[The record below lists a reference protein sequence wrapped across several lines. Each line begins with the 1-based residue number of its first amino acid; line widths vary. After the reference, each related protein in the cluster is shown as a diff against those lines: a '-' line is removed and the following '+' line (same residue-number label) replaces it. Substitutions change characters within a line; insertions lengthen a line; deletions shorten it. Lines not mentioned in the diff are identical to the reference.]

1 VASKAV
7 RGLDRRTTRDADTS
21 RGVVLAVEIDSPHT
35 LIAEGLVRLVSDL
48 GHGPT
53 LRVRGGSG
61 SAADV
66 ALWDLSGQTHGYPAP
81 GPTPTIAIISTGE
94 RELVRL
100 LRLGYRGYLRAGA
113 DVHVL
118 DRALRS
124 VAAGE
129 LWAERRLL
137 GNTHPAAQLTSRQEQ
152 VLGLL
157 AKGLTNRSIAKA
169 LGISYK
175 TVNAHVSSLL
185 RKCSAHNR
193 VELALFYS
201 RDGRRQEPRRPSDG
215 LAPRPDKR
223 AVSP

>member
-1 VASKAV
+1 MASEAV
-7 RGLDRRTTRDADTS
+7 LGQDRRTTRDADTS
-21 RGVVLAVEIDSPHT
+21 VGIALAVEIDSPHT
-35 LIAEGLVRLVSDL
+35 LIAEGLVRLVTDL
-48 GHGPT
+48 GHRPT

-66 ALWDLSGQTHGYPAP
+66 ALWDLSGQMHAYPAP
-81 GPTPTIAIISTGE
+81 GPTPTIAVISTGE
-94 RELVRL
+94 RELAGL
-100 LRLGYRGYLRAGA
+100 LRLGYRGYLRPGA
-113 DVHVL
+113 DVHML

-137 GNTHPAAQLTSRQEQ
+137 GKTDPAAELTPREEQ
-152 VLGLL
+152 VLGLI

-169 LGISYK
+169 LGISHK

-215 LAPRPDKR
+215 PAPRPDRR